1 MLTWFPR
8 RWIWPMSNVGS
19 LEGCFLFGLGVAI
32 WKSPIPLEPVAVTGC
47 YSYPPSS
54 TIDEGLVVAL
64 ILSFSLV
71 RVAK

>member
-19 LEGCFLFGLGVAI
+19 LKGCFSFGSGGAI
-32 WKSPIPLEPVAVTGC
+32 WKSPIPLAPVAVTGC
-47 YSYPPSS
+47 YSYSPSS
-54 TIDEGLVVAL
+54 IIDVGLVVAL

-71 RVAK
+71 RVAR